1 MLSPRTWSVQI
12 APIVGL
18 PDKDPN
24 RIFRGDRLDLVL
36 IHHDPGEE
44 HSMVHVLLGE
54 SGFEWDAI
62 RRDLDNSG
70 SLPKGTEFFIGSRQ
84 GATAIYEV
92 QRRGAN
98 GAHLKVFGLTNPP
111 ALQ

>member
-1 MLSPRTWSVQI
+1 M
-12 APIVGL
+12 
-18 PDKDPN
+18 
-24 RIFRGDRLDLVL
+24 
-36 IHHDPGEE
+36 IHHDPGEK

-70 SLPKGTEFFIGSRQ
+70 SIPKSTEFLIGSHQ

-98 GAHLKVFGLTNPP
+98 GPHLKVYGLTNPP